1 MARGVTRRDL
11 TTARQVVDLAD
22 AVRKRPDLGRDE
34 LAALLARAGQSPES
48 LTSSALTTAD
58 AARLRAAI
66 GRLADVL
73 RETDTD
79 RAATALNDILAECG
93 ARPRLSRHDGSAW
106 HLHVD
111 RADDAGWDEWLLA
124 SGAHA
129 LAQIL
134 SEHGRPAWGVCHAH
148 DCAAFYLAVGPGLER
163 RYCSATCSS
172 RARVAAHRQRKATTG
187 HASN

>member
-1 MARGVTRRDL
+1 VRRGANGRDPSAARR
-11 TTARQVVDLAD
+11 VVELAD
-22 AVRKRPDLGRDE
+22 AVRRRPDLGRDE
-34 LAALLARAGQSPES
+34 LAEVLVHCGEPLES
-48 LTSSALTTAD
+48 LTGAAFTTDD

-66 GRLADVL
+66 ERLTAIL
-73 RETDTD
+73 RESDTD

-134 SEHGRPAWGVCHAH
+134 SEHGRPAWGVCNAP
-148 DCAAFYLAVGPGLER
+148 DCSAFYLDIGPGLHR
-163 RYCSATCSS
+163 RYCSSTCSS
-172 RARVAAHRQRKATTG
+172 RTRVAAHRQRKAATS
-187 HASN
+187 APD